1 MNTTTATPTATQQQ
15 RNRHSNNRRS
25 SRARNNPIFLSFAQ
39 PGGTTA
45 TAATAAN
52 QVGEPST
59 PGLLVRRPLSLARR
73 PISQSSTSRSTSVSA
88 REQAETDQAEVERLQ
103 QELALM
109 EAFFQ
114 TFLNGN
120 GQQNGQF
127 NPFVQAVQQE
137 INPETANHPTSK
149 RALRQIPNVTVT
161 AEDLVDENNRECCIC
176 LDEIR
181 LGARVS
187 RLPCGHIFHG
197 PCITDWLEKHN
208 SCCICRYELETDN
221 PEYER
226 VRREKMKNRKPRFRE
241 YELKRMS
248 IRELRDWCQKLKI
261 SQNAVEKS
269 GLVDSIMNSG
279 KIDLIAAPKPLEYK
293 LSNLRNMT
301 VSELKRVMNEAG
313 VFFDPVNVVEKED
326 LVQIFINSGRL
337 SPIPEP
343 LLDDQ
348 DDGDKKIAHT
358 KYPADIVTE
367 QDHDVI
373 MIYDSD
379 DDGDNTA
386 AAEQD
391 EAFISVD
398 SPFSALASASS
409 FHTSAYENIP
419 ESHQPSLAAR
429 PISELKSFARELGI
443 GINDCVEKTE
453 IVERIAAAFADE
465 GNDTYGH
472 EPETSRR
479 RRY

>member
-1 MNTTTATPTATQQQ
+1 LNTTSNTTARQRD
-15 RNRHSNNRRS
+15 RNRNRQNNTRRS
-25 SRARNNPIFLSFAQ
+25 SRASNNPIFLSFSQ
-39 PGGTTA
+39 PGGTPST
-45 TAATAAN
+45 TT
-52 QVGEPST
+52 VTDEGEPST
-59 PGLLVRRPLSLARR
+59 PGLLIRRPLSLSRR
-73 PISQSSTSRSTSVSA
+73 PALSQSSVNRSTSVSA

-127 NPFVQAVQQE
+127 NPFVQAVQQDMH
-137 INPETANHPTSK
+137 PETANHPTSK
-149 RALRQIPNVTVT
+149 RVLRQIPNVTVT

-176 LDEIR
+176 LDEIH
-181 LGARVS
+181 LGGRVS
-187 RLPCGHIFHG
+187 RLPCGHIFHR
-197 PCITDWLEKHN
+197 PCITDWLQKHN

-226 VRREKMKNRKPRFRE
+226 IRREKMKNRKPRFRE
-241 YELKRMS
+241 YELKRMP
-248 IRELRDWCQKLKI
+248 IRELQEWCKKLNI

-269 GLVDSIMNSG
+269 GLVDVIIKSG

-301 VSELKRVMNEAG
+301 VSELKKVMNQAG

-337 SPIPEP
+337 SPIPEAF
-343 LLDDQ
+343 LDDQ
-348 DDGDKKIAHT
+348 DDGDKKIAHK
-358 KYPADIVTE
+358 KYPVNIATTK
-367 QDHDVI
+367 DHDVI
-373 MIYDSD
+373 MIEDSD
-379 DDGDNTA
+379 DDGDNTTA
-386 AAEQD
+386 AVQNETSSCVDLPYPVQAT
-391 EAFISVD
+391 AF
-398 SPFSALASASS
+398 S

-465 GNDTYGH
+465 GNDVNVDV
-472 EPETSRR
+472 PEMSRR
-479 RRY
+479 RF